1 MDQPVAPVQVTL
13 LTIVT
18 PCALQDRLIGDLK
31 AAGAIEYS
39 LLQVDPCGP
48 LGHRAGSIPEAGTA
62 RIETLVTL
70 EQAQTILEHVGR
82 EFADEGV
89 VAFCRD
95 VEAPALARWCVR
107 R

>member
-18 PCALQDRLIGDLK
+18 PFALQDRLIGDLK

-48 LGHRAGSIPEAGTA
+48 LGHRPGASLRRGRRGS
-62 RIETLVTL
+62 R
-70 EQAQTILEHVGR
+70 
-82 EFADEGV
+82 
-89 VAFCRD
+89 
-95 VEAPALARWCVR
+95 RWSRSSR
-107 R
+107 RRRT